1 MIFNYC
7 ILSLDKV
14 VGKIKLKLERIYT
27 KPADLNGYRILVDR
41 LWPRGISK
49 IRAALDNWEKSIA
62 PSTELRKWFNHVPD
76 RFPEFKTKY
85 LAELAQNP
93 STKEFVN
100 LVAEKLKK
108 QNVIL
113 LYGAKDQKHNQA
125 IIIYNY
131 LLQQPAIKA
140 ELD

>member
-1 MIFNYC
+1 M
-7 ILSLDKV
+7 LSLDKV

-49 IRAALDNWEKSIA
+49 IRAILDNWEKSIA

-85 LAELAQNP
+85 LAELEQNP

>member
-85 LAELAQNP
+85 LAELEQNP

-100 LVAEKLKK
+100 LVARKLKK

>member
-27 KPADLNGYRILVDR
+27 KPADLNGYRILVDC

-85 LAELAQNP
+85 LAELEQNP